1 MERKPPTFEVPDL
14 PFTRCACGTL
24 TTRVPCWECI
34 RRADDRVG
42 RAQADRRKGIP
53 ARFGWAR
60 LDAPDLGSRV
70 YVEGPDGRA
79 DVGDVARAVLAH
91 RGPAVLFAGPAGSGK
106 TSLAVACLRASPWPG
121 ALFVG
126 AKDLERARIEQQAG
140 RGEAP
145 LVQRSLAARLLL
157 VDDLGQDKPSAVS
170 AVEAVLLARHD
181 ASRTTWVTTGLTAR
195 ELEERYGAGIARR
208 LTEKK
213 TALVIRTSKEFKLT

>member
-1 MERKPPTFEVPDL
+1 
-14 PFTRCACGTL
+14 
-24 TTRVPCWECI
+24 
-34 RRADDRVG
+34 
-42 RAQADRRKGIP
+42 
-53 ARFGWAR
+53 
-60 LDAPDLGSRV
+60 
-70 YVEGPDGRA
+70 
-79 DVGDVARAVLAH
+79 
-91 RGPAVLFAGPAGSGK
+91 VLFAGPAGSGK

-121 ALFVG
+121 AFFVG